1 MHELNTKCYEG
12 VPIENFKK
20 VVEKFEG
27 TNARTSTKEEENN
40 EKGLADFSNNSFIA
54 KMRKIELTS
63 VQFARDE

>member
-1 MHELNTKCYEG
+1 MHEPNTKCYEG
-12 VPIENFKK
+12 VLIENSKK

-27 TNARTSTKEEENN
+27 TNTGISTKEEENN
-40 EKGLADFSNNSFIA
+40 EKGLADFSNNNFIA